1 MDLSAIFG
9 PLAVQEGGWGMYPV
23 LVLGILLLVSGG
35 RYAFDGEP
43 IRLRVI
49 TALALTLLVFGV
61 GGTLAAAAKV
71 LWFLE
76 EESRVPNDQFARILA
91 QGLKEASRP
100 VVTSFALL
108 GFGLALTAIGVY
120 RVSRRELAAARG

>member
-1 MDLSAIFG
+1 MDLSAIIG
-9 PLAVQEGGWGMYPV
+9 PLAIEEGGWGAYPV
-23 LVLGILLLVSGG
+23 LVLGILLLVNGG

-49 TALALTLLVFGV
+49 AALALTLLVFGIL
-61 GGTLAAAAKV
+61 GTLAGAAKV
-71 LWFLE
+71 LWFLQD
-76 EESRVPNDQFARILA
+76 ESRVPNDRFLRILA
-91 QGLKEASRP
+91 EGMKEASRP

-108 GFGLALTAIGVY
+108 GLGLVLTAIGVY